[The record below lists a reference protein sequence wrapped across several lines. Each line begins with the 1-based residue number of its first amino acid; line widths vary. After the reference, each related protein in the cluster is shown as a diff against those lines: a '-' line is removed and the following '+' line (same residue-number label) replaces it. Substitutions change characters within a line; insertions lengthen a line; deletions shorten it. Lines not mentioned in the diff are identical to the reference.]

1 MHLPKV
7 EPVTVA
13 IAGSEARF
21 PVRRIFC
28 VGQNYADHVR
38 EMGGD
43 PTRPAPF
50 FFTKPADA
58 VVASGAVLAFPSQ
71 TADLHHEVELVIALG
86 RGGTNVAVADA
97 PALVFGHAVGIDL
110 TRRDLQAAAKQ
121 AGRPWDMAKG
131 FDQSAP
137 LGALSPGLPPAG
149 GAITLSVN
157 GEQRQAGDLGQM
169 IWNVAEII
177 AVLSTYV
184 TLAGGDLIFTGTPA
198 GVGPIHPGDRLRA
211 TLAGAPALE
220 IVFHNLER

>member
-1 MHLPKV
+1 MHLPRV
-7 EPVTVA
+7 EPVSVA

-86 RGGTNVAVADA
+86 HGGTNVAVADA

-137 LGALSPGLPPAG
+137 LGALSPGLPPAC
-149 GAITLSVN
+149 GAISLSVN

-198 GVGPIHPGDRLRA
+198 GVGPIHPGDRLHA
-211 TLAGAPALE
+211 TLAGVLPLAIE
-220 IVFHNLER
+220 FMN

>member
-1 MHLPKV
+1 MHLPRV

-13 IAGSEARF
+13 IAGSAARF

-86 RGGTNVAVADA
+86 HGGTNVAVADA

-137 LGALSPGLPPAG
+137 LGALSPGLPPAS

-198 GVGPIHPGDRLRA
+198 GVGPIHPGDRLQA
-211 TLAGAPALE
+211 TLVGASPLA
-220 IVFHNLER
+220 IQFHN

>member
-13 IAGSEARF
+13 IAGSAARF

-50 FFTKPADA
+50 FLTTPADA

-198 GVGPIHPGDRLRA
+198 GVGPIRA
-211 TLAGAPALE
+211 GERVRAEIAGLEALE
-220 IVFHNLER
+220 VGFV

>member
-1 MHLPKV
+1 MQLPRV
-7 EPVTVA
+7 EPVTIA
-13 IAGSEARF
+13 IAGSDARF

-58 VVASGAVLAFPSQ
+58 VVASGAELAFPSQ
-71 TADLHHEVELVIALG
+71 TADLHHEVELVVALG
-86 RGGTNVAVADA
+86 RGGANVSVADA
-97 PALVFGHAVGIDL
+97 PLLVFGHAVGIDL

-137 LGALSPGLPPAG
+137 LGALAYGLPLAA
-149 GAITLSVN
+149 GAIALSVN
-157 GEQRQAGDLGQM
+157 GEQRQAGDLAQM

-177 AVLSTYV
+177 ATLSTFV

-198 GVGPIHPGDRLRA
+198 GVGPVRPGDRLCA
-211 TLAGAPALE
+211 TLAGVTPLE
-220 IVFHNLER
+220 IGFRG